1 MARQWTAAQLAAMNT
16 RGRTLL
22 VSAAAGSGKTATLT
36 ERIIRRLTDP
46 ENPGDISRMLI
57 VTFTRAAAAELRERI
72 SGALNDAIAAH
83 PDSRHLQE
91 QLLRLGAAHIC
102 TIDAFCMEPLRTH
115 FAEAG
120 LPASFR
126 IADEAELAPL
136 CGRVMDDLIDTFYR
150 KYAPESRPG
159 DTVFSMLEGNDFA
172 DLCDALTPA
181 RRDDGLPDALRG
193 LYEKLLTYPDGR
205 AVRPTSF
212 AHAPVLPCG
221 RTRRNSAPPHVLF
234 TVKHWTALPPMKKPP
249 KHGEPPMLTSR
260 ILSTG
265 CLRRTATPPY
275 RPACAVLSR

>member
-193 LYEKLLTYPDGR
+193 LYEKLLTYPDGLEQLKNEAAELR
-205 AVRPTSF
+205 A
-212 AHAPVLPCG
+212 G
-221 RTRRNSAPPHVLF
+221 
-234 TVKHWTALPPMKKPP
+234 
-249 KHGEPPMLTSR
+249 
-260 ILSTG
+260 
-265 CLRRTATPPY
+265 
-275 RPACAVLSR
+275 

>member
-193 LYEKLLTYPDGR
+193 LYEKLLT
-205 AVRPTSF
+205 
-212 AHAPVLPCG
+212 CG

-265 CLRRTATPPY
+265 CLRRTAMPPY